1 MTEVWNRMPYRLF
14 AGDKRM
20 TAMLTNMVIEPV
32 SDTLYT
38 VFLQNVIQEKEL
50 TAVKP
55 QILQYLRTA
64 LHNSTIQLQFQI
76 TAQDHGQVAYTEEE
90 RFKLLS
96 KENPHL
102 LEMKEMLKL
111 ILD

>member
-14 AGDKRM
+14 AADKRM
-20 TAMLTNMVIEPV
+20 TAMLTN
-32 SDTLYT
+32 T
-38 VFLQNVIQEKEL
+38 VFLQNIIQEKEL